1 MESFFVSAG
10 IVAVSEIGDKTQLLA
25 LLLAARFRRPMPIIL
40 GIVVATVFNHAVAG
54 AAGSWLAGLVSPTV
68 LIWVLG
74 GLFIAMGLWAL
85 VPDKL
90 DDQAVK
96 ETATAIGI
104 FWVTTAAF
112 FLAEFGDKTQIA
124 TAALAARYDTLVAVV
139 MGTTLGM
146 LIADVPAVI
155 FGNVASK
162 KIQSPLFRYIA
173 AALFIIMGVVT
184 LSALWMTP
192 AQALQVQHG

>member
-40 GIVVATVFNHAVAG
+40 GIVVATVFNHAVAA

-85 VPDKL
+85 IPDKL
-90 DDQAVK
+90 DDQTMK

-104 FWVTTAAF
+104 FWVTTVAF

-192 AQALQVQHG
+192 AQALQ